1 MIKIER
7 NKNLNIYLLNINS
20 SNFKNYLKDKYR
32 EKVIKHYIDKQKIS
46 GSIEKG
52 MIFVYEETLPLPE
65 WVSYLNTLSKK
76 KDVKVSPKYLSRS
89 VVFLTIKSPE
99 KKTFAL
105 TFGGGSIL
113 LNPEYI
119 VSDFGLKVSKSMLT
133 IKEIMSMESTS
144 IDRKIFNTKKQSS
157 AFLIPEKI
165 LEYGSQ
171 NIVRNVYG
179 IYKEYNKKFALG
191 GTDSLNFKG
200 KIKLLEDIEKWLI
213 QFATLYYQGENNL
226 GISDDLNIVDSQKSK
241 ILDDKLSEKI
251 LKIITSNEITGN
263 VIHPIKISPNVNFD
277 LEKFNGFFITGLGYK
292 KSKVSSDFYI
302 DSVYFFER
310 FKRQLKPNQ
319 KDKVGILRKLKTN
332 IIYRK
337 NDDEGEMEPVCSIY
351 KALNFEVKHESDESL
366 KYILITGKWYEI
378 DKEFYSLLK
387 KDIDN
392 ISLPDQNN
400 INFIP
405 FDSKVHYK
413 TVKKDGKLKD
423 QLSEGKYNED
433 FTEKNY
439 ILMLDREDY
448 RVDPKTMKRY
458 HLKSQSS
465 IELCDALYYDS
476 DRIQFIHV
484 KRHSGGAS
492 GTSHLLTQALV
503 SAQAFINN
511 NQAVIN
517 HINNVIDEF
526 NKKNNLYNFRKL
538 NYTNQQKEI
547 VFAII
552 DKKENVKKKD
562 NSKLLSLLEMVSLR
576 ENIRNLEHL
585 GFKCYLKFIPGDE

>member
-7 NKNLNIYLLNINS
+7 NKNLTIYLLNINA

-32 EKVIKHYIDKQKIS
+32 EKVTKHYIDKQKIS

-52 MIFVYEETLPLPE
+52 MIFVYEETLPLPD

-105 TFGGGSIL
+105 TFGSGSIL

-179 IYKEYNKKFALG
+179 IYKEYNEKFSLG

-213 QFATLYYQGENNL
+213 QFATLYSQGENNL
-226 GISDDLNIVDSQKSK
+226 GISDDLIIADPQKSK
-241 ILDDKLSEKI
+241 ILDEKLSEKI
-251 LKIITSNEITGN
+251 LNIITSNNITGK
-263 VIHPIKISPNVNFD
+263 VIYPVKISPNVNFD
-277 LEKFNGFFITGLGYK
+277 LTNFNGFFITGLGYK

-310 FKRQLKPNQ
+310 FKRQLKPTQ
-319 KDKVGILRKLKTN
+319 KNKEGVLRKLKIDT
-332 IIYRK
+332 IYRK
-337 NDDEGEMEPVCSIY
+337 IDDEGEIEPVCSIY
-351 KALNFEVKHESDESL
+351 KAINFEVTHDSQ
-366 KYILITGKWYEI
+366 KYILVSGKWYEI
-378 DKEFYSLLK
+378 DKEFYSILK

-392 ISLPDQNN
+392 IALPDQDD

-405 FDSKVHYK
+405 FDSKVHYT
-413 TVKKDGKLKD
+413 TVIKDGKPKD

-433 FTEKNY
+433 FTEKNH

-448 RVDPKTMKRY
+448 RVDPKTMKY
-458 HLKSQSS
+458 YSLKSQSS
-465 IELCDALYYDS
+465 IELCDALYYNS
-476 DRIQFIHV
+476 DKIQFIHV

-503 SAQAFINN
+503 SAQAFIND
-511 NQAVIN
+511 NQAVID
-517 HINNVIDEF
+517 HVNNVIDEF
-526 NKKNNLYNFRKL
+526 NNTSTLYNFRKL

-552 DKKENVKKKD
+552 DKKDNVKKRD
-562 NSKLLSLLEMVSLR
+562 NSKLLSLLEMISLR

-585 GFKCYLKFIPGDE
+585 GFKCYLKFIPGDK